1 MRNRIRLVRRGAS
14 YLLGAVMLL
23 SASTHSAQG
32 AVPDYQFAGKIANKA
47 VEMELTVSKTDN
59 GITGRWRYTNPPS
72 EWNDIKGETG
82 MSLHPMGNMWMNVS
96 LWPAGNPS
104 ATFDITINHWDSG
117 EIDAEGTYTD
127 GSDITLKS
135 VKKTQKKATSTKKRK
150 TAARKKTR
158 R

>member
-1 MRNRIRLVRRGAS
+1 MKTLNSILRRGALS
-14 YLLGAVMLL
+14 LLGSAMLL
-23 SASTHSAQG
+23 AASTLSAKA

-47 VEMELTVSKTDN
+47 VEMELTVSKTDD

-72 EWNDIKGETG
+72 EWNDLKGETG